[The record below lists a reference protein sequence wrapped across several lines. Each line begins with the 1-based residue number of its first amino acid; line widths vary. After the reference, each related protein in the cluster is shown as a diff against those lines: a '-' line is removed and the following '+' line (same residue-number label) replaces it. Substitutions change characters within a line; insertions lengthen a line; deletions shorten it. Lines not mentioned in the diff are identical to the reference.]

1 MRLVPPHKARNCSWP
16 LARGLAWSTT
26 STRAEKNPASAV
38 TFDAETTK
46 ASTVEGITNVMVCVK
61 LACVKL
67 AHVKLA
73 ACVEPSSINTA
84 SSVVV
89 TRSLN
94 RSGLVACDPPIA
106 IAPFGMCFPGVF

>member
-1 MRLVPPHKARNCSWP
+1 MRLVPPHMARDCSWP

-26 STRAEKNPASAV
+26 STRAEKNPAPAV

-61 LACVKL
+61 LACGKL

-84 SSVVV
+84 SSVAV
-89 TRSLN
+89 TRQSQDLGSCAS
-94 RSGLVACDPPIA
+94 RKDLQG
-106 IAPFGMCFPGVF
+106 G